1 MVEEELSAGVAAE
14 EATGTKAALPA
25 WLTMPEG
32 YEPVRDKTGFM
43 ARNML
48 HLTSMLQRVRMG
60 GGSQAILS
68 GSGPASPLDRALSHV
83 SPALRLAGLL
93 VFVFLVLMSHSTLFL
108 MLAAC
113 VDLVL
118 VALRPV
124 DGIRATLVP
133 AFAAS
138 IVAAVLAIPA
148 ALMGAA
154 ASMLFIAGKT
164 LVNVSLVLGLSW
176 SVPWNRLVGA
186 LKAYRVPDEIIFTLD
201 TALKHIE
208 ILGRAASA
216 LNESLLLRSVGLTR
230 GRYEKTTSSAGV
242 MGATFLRSY
251 ACSQAM
257 DEAMTCRGFTGSYL
271 RRRERVLT
279 PAGVVYLAALM
290 ALVAAY
296 LVLG

>member
-1 MVEEELSAGVAAE
+1 MDE
-14 EATGTKAALPA
+14 EARVSAEMPALPA
-25 WLTMPEG
+25 WLKVPEG
-32 YEPVRDKTGFM
+32 YEPLRDKTGFM

-48 HLTSMLQRVRMG
+48 HLASMLRRVRMG
-60 GGSQAILS
+60 GGAQAILS
-68 GSGPASPLDRALSHV
+68 GTGPSSPLDRALSHV

-93 VFVFLVLMSHSTLFL
+93 IFVLLVLMSHSTVFL
-108 MLAAC
+108 MAAAC
-113 VDLVL
+113 IDLVL
-118 VALRPV
+118 VALRPA

-148 ALMGAA
+148 AFMGAA

-176 SVPWNRLVGA
+176 SVPWNRLIGA
-186 LKAYRVPDEIIFTLD
+186 LKAYRMPDEIIFTLD
-201 TALKHIE
+201 TAIKHIE
-208 ILGRAASA
+208 ILGRTASA
-216 LNESLLLRSVGLTR
+216 LNEALILRSVGRTK

-251 ACSQAM
+251 ACAQAM

-279 PAGVVYLAALM
+279 AAGVAYLAAL
-290 ALVAAY
+290 AVLVLAY
-296 LVLG
+296 LTIG